1 MSDAGVGARLGRFI
15 RFWRKVRNLSQED
28 LAEKL
33 DSSPRHI
40 SRLENGSS
48 RPSEAMIEDLA
59 RAFELHN
66 RDRNMLRMAAGFS
79 PRDPK
84 LNFHSPSLKWLRN
97 AMRMTLR
104 ALDPYPT
111 VLSDSTSNIL
121 MVNRG
126 WVGLYSRVMPREQ
139 LDNVVNHFELLFSHS
154 GGGNVMSAWEDTLS
168 VILMHLQQ
176 AALFNDSQDAL
187 EVLQKF
193 LQSPNVPTDWQQ
205 RGSRLEP
212 MSSYRIQVEFEGR
225 MRSFYSVMQQVG
237 SSSPAVYVAEPV
249 LYINTLYP
257 EDESLDMSSLVE
269 GDLQHPLLI
278 N

>member
-1 MSDAGVGARLGRFI
+1 MADNGVDARLGRFI
-15 RFWRKVRNLSQED
+15 RFWRQVRKLSQED
-28 LAEKL
+28 LAELL

-40 SRLENGSS
+40 SRLENGTS
-48 RPSEAMIEDLA
+48 RPREAMIEDLA
-59 RAFELHN
+59 AAFQLHN

-84 LNFHSPSLKWLRN
+84 MNFNNPSLKWLRN

-111 VLSDSTSNIL
+111 VLSDSASNIL

-126 WVGLYSRVMPREQ
+126 WVGLYSRVMPGEQ
-139 LDNVVNHFELLFSHS
+139 LDRVVNHFELLFSHH
-154 GGGNVMSAWEDTLS
+154 GGGSVMSAWEDTVS

-176 AALFNDSQDAL
+176 AALFNDNQEGF

-193 LQSPNVPTDWQQ
+193 LQSPNVPADWQE

-212 MSSYRIQVEFEGR
+212 MSSYRIQVEFDGE

-257 EDESLDMSSLVE
+257 EDETLDMSSLVR
-269 GDLQHPLLI
+269 GDLKHPLLF
-278 N
+278 